1 MNAQMLKGILEGCIL
16 NLISMNE
23 TYGYQVVEELNRIGF
38 EVNEA
43 TVYPILKR
51 LEKRDLL
58 TVTRRPSPL
67 GPMRKYFRLSS
78 QGEAE
83 CKRFKEMWGETKNRV
98 DRVLRGDSE

>member
-16 NLISMNE
+16 NLIGMEE
-23 TYGYQVVEELNRIGF
+23 TYGYKVVEDLNQYGF

-58 TVTRRPSPL
+58 MVTKKPSPL
-67 GPMRKYFRLSS
+67 GPMRKYFRLSLV
-78 QGEAE
+78 GEE
-83 CKRFKEMWGETKNRV
+83 ENKRFQETWSKTKDRV
-98 DRVLRGDSE
+98 DMVLKGEQR